1 MTARAGT
8 PFLDALRS
16 ELPRADDDS
25 KREIADQLRP
35 YLLDDPGRLLSASE
49 KAEQLGVHPDT
60 IAKWAR
66 DGRIWAVKV
75 GKAWRFRADRSE
87 IQRAAGS
94 RTSVLRFH
102 HVAAATGASNC
113 SGLGRGDSRS
123 CSGTGAPEAPTRRRP
138 VMTGRPAPPGDESS
152 APTDSGSGSRPA
164 PLEID

>member
-94 RTSVLRFH
+94 RTSVLRSVTPPRRPARATVPAS
-102 HVAAATGASNC
+102 VAAIRGAVA
-113 SGLGRGDSRS
+113 GRERQG
-123 CSGTGAPEAPTRRRP
+123 RP
-138 VMTGRPAPPGDESS
+138 VMTGRPVPPGDESS